1 VHQFIKAVI
10 LGVVEG
16 LTEFLPISSTGH
28 LILINQ
34 WIAFDSPFTNMFN
47 IVIQLGA
54 ILSVIVYFRS
64 KLNPWGDNLTKTE
77 RKNIINL
84 WKKTV
89 VAIIPAGILGG
100 LFGDVIEEYLFNPL
114 VVSMAL
120 LFGGIFLLYLES
132 RNNGGR
138 IRTLEALSYSTA
150 FMIGII
156 QCLAMIPGTSRS
168 AATII
173 GAMLLGASRTVA
185 AEFSFFLAI
194 PTMLGASVYALMKS
208 GAELTSVELMT
219 LAIGFI
225 VSFLVAW
232 VVIAGFM
239 NFIRKHSFKPFAYY
253 RMALGGFILAYFLI
267 R

>member
-1 VHQFIKAVI
+1 VQDIVKAVI

-34 WIAFDSPFTNMFN
+34 WIAFDSRFTYMFN

-54 ILSVIVYFRS
+54 ILSVILYFRR
-64 KLNPWGDNLTKTE
+64 KLNPFAGHLTKAE
-77 RKNIINL
+77 RINIVDL

-89 VAIIPAGILGG
+89 VAFMPATVMAL
-100 LFGDVIEEYLFNPL
+100 LFGDAIEKHLFNPL

-120 LFGGIFLLYLES
+120 LFGGIFLLYLEN
-132 RNNGGR
+132 RNAGGR
-138 IRTLEALSYSTA
+138 IKTLGELNYPTAL
-150 FMIGII
+150 MIGVV

-173 GAMLLGASRTVA
+173 GAMMLGASRTVA

-194 PTMLGASVYALMKS
+194 PTMIGASMYALLK
-208 GAELTSVELMT
+208 GGTHLTSDQWMT
-219 LAIGFI
+219 LAVGFI

-232 VVIAGFM
+232 LVIAGFM
-239 NFIRKHSFKPFAYY
+239 SFIRKHSFKPFAFY
-253 RMALGGFILAYFLI
+253 RMLLGSFILTYFFI